1 MTRQEK
7 GFTLIELVVVLFILG
22 LATLL
27 VVPRLPST
35 PLSELDR
42 SADAVA
48 SLLRSVDQEAVVT
61 KKTFRLRIV
70 PGGGDLTL
78 RERRG
83 DEFLPPGDPILAR
96 PPIRGDVRIEE
107 VRTGSLGSVRE
118 GEVLM
123 EIGPGGITDFIALF
137 LATEGGLRKTVMA
150 FPLSGKVAIYDGYR
164 ENPL

>member
-27 VVPRLPST
+27 VIPRLPST
-35 PLSELDR
+35 PLSDLDR

-70 PGGGDLTL
+70 PGGGISPFGSAGVTNFSHPAIPSSPVL
-78 RERRG
+78 RSGVMCGSRR
-83 DEFLPPGDPILAR
+83 
-96 PPIRGDVRIEE
+96 
-107 VRTGSLGSVRE
+107 
-118 GEVLM
+118 
-123 EIGPGGITDFIALF
+123 
-137 LATEGGLRKTVMA
+137 
-150 FPLSGKVAIYDGYR
+150 
-164 ENPL
+164 